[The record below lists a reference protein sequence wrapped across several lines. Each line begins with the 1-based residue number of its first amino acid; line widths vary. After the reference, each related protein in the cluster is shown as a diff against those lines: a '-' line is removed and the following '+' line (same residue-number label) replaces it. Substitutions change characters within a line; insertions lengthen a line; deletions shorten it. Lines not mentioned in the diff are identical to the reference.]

1 MKSTTTR
8 RGFLK
13 TTAAALMGTAAL
25 ASASLSMAAIDVAA
39 TNTALGV
46 AEASA
51 HSVGT
56 TVIGIIAGLAVIGIV
71 IGLVRKF

>member
-1 MKSTTTR
+1 MKQTR
-8 RGFLK
+8 RSFLK
-13 TTAAALMGTAAL
+13 NMGAAVVGAGTL
-25 ASASLSMAAIDVAA
+25 VFGTSAMAAIDVAA
-39 TNTALGV
+39 TNTALAT
-46 AEASA
+46 AELSA